1 MAVYKIKGE
10 IEFPDKLIPNYD
22 IENIL
27 CFMSEMVC
35 DEYKEAYINLEV
47 YEEKLYE
54 E

>member
-10 IEFPDKLIPNYD
+10 IEFPNKMMPNYD
-22 IENIL
+22 IEDIL
-27 CFMSEMVC
+27 CFMSDMVC

>member
-10 IEFPDKLIPNYD
+10 IEFPNKMIPNYD

-27 CFMSEMVC
+27 CFMSDMVC